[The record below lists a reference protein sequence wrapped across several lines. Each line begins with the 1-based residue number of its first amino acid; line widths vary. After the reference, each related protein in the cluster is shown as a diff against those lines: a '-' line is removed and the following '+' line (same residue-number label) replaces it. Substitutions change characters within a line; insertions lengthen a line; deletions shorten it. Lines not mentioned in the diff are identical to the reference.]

1 MTGRRRL
8 RRVAL
13 SLTLWWKMIAV
24 VLWLV
29 GTVLDRPA
37 MLRQCAA
44 SSSFLVVV
52 GEVGDWFR

>member
-13 SLTLWWKMIAV
+13 SLTLWWKMIA
-24 VLWLV
+24 

-44 SSSFLVVV
+44 SSAFLVVV